1 MIVAQNSQSSPLLF
15 SFAFSTFFGAMLTGT
30 SHLKRILIS
39 MKFTL
44 TIQDSRTAARC
55 GILQTDHGAIPTPIF
70 MPVGTR
76 ASVKSVEPNELLES
90 NVHIILANTYHL
102 YLRPGNDIL
111 QKAGGVHR
119 FMNWNGPLLTDSGG
133 YQVYSLS
140 DLRKISEEGVMFKSH
155 LDGSKQHFTPEN
167 VVDTERIIGS
177 DIMMPLDECPR
188 STAEKEYVRT
198 SGELTIRWAERA
210 RKHFSQTTP
219 LYGHAQ
225 YLFGITQG
233 GIHEDLRT
241 ISAKALVDLDFDGYA
256 IGGMAV
262 GEPAPEMYRILELS
276 HTLLPEA
283 KPRYLMGVGTPEN
296 ILNAIERGVDMFDC
310 VIPTREGRNGRVYTR
325 SGKMNLRS
333 AKYADDFRSID
344 EGFDNDVCRNYSRAY
359 IRHLLNVGEILGLKL
374 CTLQNISFFMWLTAT
389 ARKEIQN
396 GSFLEWKH
404 DFLEQFNQEA

>member
-1 MIVAQNSQSSPLLF
+1 M
-15 SFAFSTFFGAMLTGT
+15 FSTQ
-30 SHLKRILIS
+30 

-44 TIQDSRTAARC
+44 LQTDTRTAARC
-55 GILQTDHGAIPTPIF
+55 GVLNTAHGAVPTPVF

-76 ASVKSVEPNELLES
+76 ASVKSVEPHELREL

-102 YLRPGNDIL
+102 YLKPGNDIL
-111 QKAGGVHR
+111 LKAGGVHR
-119 FMNWNGPLLTDSGG
+119 FMNWDGPLLTDSGG

-140 DLRKISEEGVMFKSH
+140 ELRKISEEGVIFKSH
-155 LDGSKQHFTPEN
+155 LDGSKQQFTPEN
-167 VVDTERIIGS
+167 VVETQRIIGS
-177 DIMMPLDECPR
+177 DIMMPLDECPP
-188 STAEKEYVRT
+188 SMAEKEYIRK

-210 RKHFSQTTP
+210 KEAFSATTP
-219 LYGHAQ
+219 LYGHEQ

-233 GIHEDLRT
+233 GIHEDLRA
-241 ISAKALVDLDFDGYA
+241 ISIKALADLDFDGYS

-276 HTLLPEA
+276 HTLLPEK

-325 SGKMNLRS
+325 QGKMNLRS
-333 AKYADDFRSID
+333 AKYAKDFSSID

-374 CTLQNISFFMWLTAT
+374 CTQQNISFFMWLTAT
-389 ARKEIQN
+389 ARTQIQE
-396 GSFLEWKH
+396 GSFKEWKE
-404 DFLEQFNQEA
+404 DFLQRFNYNDKA

>member
-1 MIVAQNSQSSPLLF
+1 
-15 SFAFSTFFGAMLTGT
+15 
-30 SHLKRILIS
+30 
-39 MKFTL
+39 MKFTV
-44 TIQDSRTAARC
+44 TTKDSRTSARC
-55 GILQTDHGAIPTPIF
+55 GVLQTDHGTVPTPVF

-76 ASVKSVEPNELLES
+76 ASVKSVEPHELKEQH
-90 NVHIILANTYHL
+90 VHIILANTYHL

-111 QKAGGVHR
+111 LKAGGVHR
-119 FMNWNGPLLTDSGG
+119 FMNWQGALLTDSGG

-155 LDGSKQHFTPEN
+155 LDGSKQLFTPEN

-177 DIMMPLDECPR
+177 DIMMPLDECPP
-188 STAEKEYVRT
+188 STAERDYVRI

-210 RKHFSQTTP
+210 RKHFSLTVP
-219 LYGHAQ
+219 LYGHNQ

-233 GIHEDLRT
+233 GIHADLRT
-241 ISAKALVDLDFDGYA
+241 ISTNELVDLDFDGYA

-262 GEPAPEMYRILELS
+262 GEPAAEMYRILELS
-276 HTLLPEA
+276 HTLLPEE

-325 SGKMNLRS
+325 YGKINLRS
-333 AKYADDFRSID
+333 AKYADDFSSID
-344 EGFDNDVCRNYSRAY
+344 EGFDNEVCRNYSRGY

-396 GSFLEWKH
+396 GSFSEWKQY
-404 DFLEQFNQEA
+404 FLDQFNNSNEQA

>member
-1 MIVAQNSQSSPLLF
+1 
-15 SFAFSTFFGAMLTGT
+15 
-30 SHLKRILIS
+30 

-44 TIQDSRTAARC
+44 LQTDPRSAARC
-55 GILQTDHGAIPTPIF
+55 GVLNTAHGAIPTPVF

-76 ASVKSVEPNELLES
+76 ASVKSVEPHELKEN

-102 YLRPGNDIL
+102 YLKPGNDIIL
-111 QKAGGVHR
+111 KAGGVHK
-119 FMNWNGPLLTDSGG
+119 FMNWDGPLLTDSGG

-140 DLRKISEEGVMFKSH
+140 ELRKISEEGVIFKSH
-155 LDGSKQHFTPEN
+155 LDGSMQQFTPEN
-167 VVDTERIIGS
+167 VVDTQRIIGS
-177 DIMMPLDECPR
+177 DIMMPLDECPP
-188 STAEKEYVRT
+188 SMAEKEYIRK
-198 SGELTIRWAERA
+198 SGELTIRWAARA
-210 RKHFSQTTP
+210 KKAFSSTSP
-219 LYGHAQ
+219 LYGHDQ

-233 GIHEDLRT
+233 GIHNDLREVS
-241 ISAKALVDLDFDGYA
+241 IKALVDMDFDGYS

-276 HTLLPEA
+276 HTLLPEQ

-325 SGKMNLRS
+325 HGKMNLRS
-333 AKYADDFRSID
+333 AKYATDFSPID

-359 IRHLLNVGEILGLKL
+359 IRHLLNVGEILGLKI

-389 ARKEIQN
+389 ARTHIQQ
-396 GSFLEWKH
+396 GSFLEWKD
-404 DFLEQFNQEA
+404 DFLKRFNDNDKA

>member
-1 MIVAQNSQSSPLLF
+1 MLF
-15 SFAFSTFFGAMLTGT
+15 FVRVIGYLEV
-30 SHLKRILIS
+30 
-39 MKFTL
+39 MKFSIIT
-44 TIQDSRTAARC
+44 TDPHSSARC
-55 GILQTDHGAIPTPIF
+55 GVLETAHGSIPTPVF

-76 ASVKSVEPNELLES
+76 ASVKSVEPRELKEI

-102 YLRPGNDIL
+102 FLKPGNDIIF
-111 QKAGGVHR
+111 KAGGVHR
-119 FMNWNGPLLTDSGG
+119 FMIWDGPLLTDSGG

-140 DLRKISEEGVMFKSH
+140 DLRKITEEGVMFKSH

-167 VVDTERIIGS
+167 VVDTQRIIGS
-177 DIMMPLDECPR
+177 DIMMPLDECPP
-188 STAEKEYVRT
+188 STAEKEYIRK

-210 RKHFSQTTP
+210 KNHFASTSP
-219 LYGHAQ
+219 LYGHEQ

-233 GIHEDLRT
+233 GIHEDLRK
-241 ISAKALVDLDFDGYA
+241 ISIKALSDLDFDGYS

-276 HTLLPEA
+276 HTLLPEK

-325 SGKMNLRS
+325 HGKMNIRS
-333 AKYADDFRSID
+333 AKYAADFSSID
-344 EGFDNDVCRNYSRAY
+344 EGFDNHVCRNFSRAY

-389 ARKEIQN
+389 ARTQIQN
-396 GSFLEWKH
+396 GSFIEWKS
-404 DFLEQFNQEA
+404 DFLERFNSNEEA